1 MTTDSISTDQA
12 PETAAPEAAEV
23 VSQESA
29 QESASPEAQPEPVKA
44 KPKVRLGGQEVEVDE
59 AVAEMKKGAD
69 ARYQEAAQLRKEA
82 QAQLEALKFAK
93 ENPRE
98 FFKITGVDA
107 KAFAEQLLLEEL
119 EESLLTD
126 EQKELKKYRNAEKES
141 AKQRELSESQAKAA
155 AQEREY
161 NEAAEQ
167 IESEILG
174 VLKEQGIDK
183 PNARQ
188 IARIAD
194 IMIASL
200 EAEEG
205 RRMHAKD
212 AFQRVQEYQR
222 QDVLSFISELSP
234 ELIEAQYPD
243 IYKAILKHSA
253 NKVAPV
259 GQTLPDDMQPASR
272 QRKQTL
278 THAELWRQ
286 IRQGE

>member
-1 MTTDSISTDQA
+1 MSTDSISTDQA

-23 VSQESA
+23 VA
-29 QESASPEAQPEPVKA
+29 QESEAPAPEAPVKA
-44 KPKVRLGGQEVEVDE
+44 KPRVRLGGQEVEVDE

-69 ARYQEAAQLRKEA
+69 AKYQEAAQLRKEA
-82 QAQLEALKFAK
+82 QAQLDALKFAK

-119 EESLLTD
+119 EESLLSD
-126 EQKELKKYRNAEKES
+126 EQKELKRYRNAEKES
-141 AKQRELSESQAKAA
+141 AKQREASESHAKAA

-167 IESEILG
+167 IENEILG
-174 VLKEQGIDK
+174 VLKEQGIDS

-188 IARIAD
+188 IARVAD

-200 EAEEG
+200 EAQDG
-205 RRMHAKD
+205 KRMHAKD

-222 QDVLSFISELSP
+222 QDVLSFIAELSP
-234 ELIEAQYPD
+234 EVIEAQYPD
-243 IYKAILKHSA
+243 VYKAILKHSA
-253 NKVAPV
+253 KKVAPV
-259 GQTLPDDMQPASR
+259 GETLPDDMQAVSR

-286 IRQGE
+286 IRQGG